1 MLWSWSLDKI
11 FPLHLPH
18 RICALRSWD
27 MALPRLY
34 HCSVRRNIFYQCRD
48 VFKGLRRH
56 WPCCSHEEFTPL
68 FPLKISVRN
77 WAHELPH
84 KCSSTSL
91 LYIYIFLSS
100 FLLFSSLF
108 FLFPPFPSP
117 LVRDFQVCM
126 NFHGHSSIQAFLSCQ
141 GCREGALW
149 KPWCPL
155 PQNPWKEEGKQG
167 KGVNVCAEQSV
178 IPGCFSGQDLI
189 QDPWCKLLFH
199 AWLRLQAC
207 LQSCCCTSCL
217 CTYWGEACLFTK

>member
-126 NFHGHSSIQAFLSCQ
+126 NFHGHSSISSISFLPGLQ
-141 GCREGALW
+141 GRCTLKTLVSSATKPMERGGKAGEGSECVCRAECDSWMFLW
-149 KPWCPL
+149 A
-155 PQNPWKEEGKQG
+155 G
-167 KGVNVCAEQSV
+167 
-178 IPGCFSGQDLI
+178 SGSRSLM
-189 QDPWCKLLFH
+189 
-199 AWLRLQAC
+199 
-207 LQSCCCTSCL
+207 
-217 CTYWGEACLFTK
+217 